1 MKKLLTF
8 LSLLAISCSV
18 FAQQVKVSKKLTLN
32 DKSSV
37 ELIGKVGDHLL
48 VFKNN
53 ADTEEVLIYDNDVKE
68 KVRKQL
74 KLASKRARIQK
85 IIANRDKFTI
95 IYKYFKRN
103 KIHIVAQQY
112 DEKANLLDSTYLKVI
127 ELKGTTN
134 FSRRIKVSQ
143 NKRYVLI
150 HDTDMDSRL
159 FTLVF
164 DLKEM
169 KLLWEKTFRPKEVDY
184 EKEFH
189 QNIVDNKGNA
199 YFFFEKDN
207 RRAKKNKS
215 RFSVFQYQFEDNS
228 AKQYDVST
236 NGYSWYDIKFEFDN
250 LNNQIVGAGMY
261 SENRFGEANGTYY
274 LKINPN
280 NEEDV
285 TRGFTPFDSKH
296 LVTVLGKKNNNKID
310 GFGDVDI
317 RHVILRSDGGVLLVA
332 ERNYYYTRKTY
343 GLNSGYDP
351 VTRSGNGYNVV
362 DYYFNDILLY
372 SISPQGELEWK
383 DLLRK
388 RQSSQDDSGQY
399 SSFFLV
405 KTKQN
410 LRFIYNDEIQFNT
423 NVYEYVVADRGP
435 FTRNNVLNTE
445 RDKLFIVMQEAVQVS
460 ANAAIFPSIRRSDFK
475 LVKVS
480 F

>member
-1 MKKLLTF
+1 MIKQFTLLF
-8 LSLLAISCSV
+8 LLALSCSLC
-18 FAQQVKVSKKLTLN
+18 AQQVNVSKKLTLN
-32 DKSSV
+32 DKSSI

-53 ADTEEVLIYDNDVKE
+53 ADSEEVLIYNNDVKE
-68 KVRKQL
+68 KVRKQI
-74 KLASKRARIQK
+74 KLASKRARVQK
-85 IIANRDKFTI
+85 IVANRDKFTI

-112 DEKANLLDSTYLKVI
+112 DQNANLLDSTYLKVI

-134 FSRRIKVSQ
+134 FARRIEVSQ
-143 NKRYVLI
+143 NKRYALI
-150 HDTDMDSRL
+150 HDTDMESRL

-164 DLKEM
+164 DLEEM
-169 KLLWEKTFRPKEVDY
+169 KLVWEKTFRPKEVDY

-199 YFFFEKDN
+199 YFLFEKDN
-207 RRAKKNKS
+207 RRTKKNKS
-215 RFSVFQYQFEDNS
+215 RFSMFQYLVEDNS
-228 AKQYDVST
+228 AKQYDIST
-236 NGYSWYDIKFEFDN
+236 NGYSWYDIDFSFDN
-250 LNNQIVGAGMY
+250 LNNQLVGAGMY
-261 SENRFGEANGTYY
+261 TDNRFGEANGICY
-274 LKINPN
+274 LRINPN

-285 TRGFTPFDSKH
+285 TRGFTPFDAKH
-296 LVTVLGKKNNNKID
+296 LVTVLGKKNNNRID

-317 RHVILRSDGGVLLVA
+317 QHVILRSDGGVLLVA

-351 VTRSGNGYNVV
+351 VGRTGNGYNIV
-362 DYYFNDILLY
+362 DFYFNDILLY
-372 SISPQGELEWK
+372 SISPEGELEWK

-388 RQSSQDDSGQY
+388 RQSSQDDSGKY
-399 SSFFLV
+399 SSFFLL

-410 LRFIYNDEIQFNT
+410 LRFIYNDEIQFDT

-435 FTRNNVLNTE
+435 FNRNNVLNTS
-445 RDKLFIVMQEAVQVS
+445 RDKLFILMQEAVQVS
-460 ANAAIFPSIRRSDFK
+460 ANAAIFPSLRRSDFK
-475 LVKVS
+475 LVKIS